1 MLNQYIRTEKFE
13 VEQIHVVKATR
24 TCDICHKK
32 IKKDYWKI
40 CRHHGDWGN
49 DSVDSYEYWDVCS
62 EECAKELVDTFF
74 KMSGGKLSQPN
85 TYELEI
91 EHKNIPIT
99 NRDLEYDYDPRWNR
113 ECSSEINIIDLDKK
127 ELEEKCIEA
136 IKDLPYG
143 M

>member
-13 VEQIHVVKATR
+13 VEQTHVVKATR
-24 TCDICHKK
+24 TCDIC
-32 IKKDYWKI
+32 D
-40 CRHHGDWGN
+40 
-49 DSVDSYEYWDVCS
+49 
-62 EECAKELVDTFF
+62 F

-85 TYELEI
+85 TYKLKI
-91 EHKNIPIT
+91 EHKNNPIT
-99 NRDLEYDYDPRWNR
+99 NRDLEYDYGPRWDR
-113 ECSSEINIIDLDKK
+113 ECSSEINIIDLNEK

>member
-13 VEQIHVVKATR
+13 VEQTHVVKATR
-24 TCDICHKK
+24 TCDICDKE
-32 IKKDYWKI
+32 IKKGYWGI
-40 CRHHGDWGN
+40 CRHHDDWGN

-62 EECAKELVDTFF
+62 QECAKKLVDTFF
-74 KMSGGKLSQPN
+74 KMSGGRLSQPN
-85 TYELEI
+85 TYKLKI
-91 EHKNIPIT
+91 EHKNNPIT
-99 NRDLEYDYDPRWNR
+99 NRDLEYDYGPRWDR
-113 ECSSEINIIDLDKK
+113 ECSSEINIIDLNEK